1 MAKFIHQ
8 ACVAFATQTLEG
20 TYNSTLD
27 GLTST
32 VTAANGLILGDRES
46 GVKESGLDIS
56 FARSFRD
63 KAPETS
69 ALTATLSDFL
79 RADVPT
85 FTFAF
90 PFCGN
95 RDAAASPP
103 VAADATPIA
112 GIDALLNGA
121 GMTGADSGSDT
132 WKYVFSDST
141 KPISALVYVSGMR
154 LELLDC
160 RVNLELSFEPGSVPI
175 AEATIAVGSVKEQT
189 VTAFPTTLT
198 FGSQSSVSA
207 PVVENLAN
215 QWQDTRGFSEG
226 TLAIDNT
233 IADVPD
239 CNQTDGGIVKEKTAR
254 SVTFEGTLF
263 ADDADASAW
272 GYEYSQL
279 IEAAEG
285 NLDELS
291 FTVPPAMT
299 ATDPAKGVQVKLPKP
314 ELQAQTPVAL
324 GTKAG
329 NTVTLVARGAAGA
342 GGNDELEI
350 YFV

>member
-1 MAKFIHQ
+1 MAKFIHE
-8 ACVAFATQTLEG
+8 ACVAFAKQTAEG
-20 TYNSTLD
+20 SYNATLD
-27 GLTST
+27 GLTSH
-32 VTAANGLILGDRES
+32 VPVSNGLILGDRES

-56 FARSFRD
+56 FARAFRD

-69 ALTATLSDFL
+69 ALTSTLSDFL

-95 RDAAASPP
+95 RDDASSPP
-103 VAADATPIA
+103 VAADATPIM

-160 RVNLELSFEPGSVPI
+160 RVNLEISFEPGSVPI

-226 TLAIDNT
+226 TLVIDNT
-233 IADVPD
+233 IAEIPD
-239 CNQTDGGIVKEKTAR
+239 CNQTDGGTVKEKTAR
-254 SVTFEGTLF
+254 SVSFEATLF
-263 ADDADASAW
+263 SDDAGASAW

-279 IEAAEG
+279 VEAAEG

-299 ATDPAKGVQVKLPKP
+299 GGDPARGVQVKLPKP